1 MAQTGVCPSDVG
13 HVGEGGGG
21 AGNASDCNLLISF
34 NANGSIS
41 TSSGPQTTY
50 DSIDDSY
57 EGIANNSGHT
67 IFSFN
72 ITCSS
77 GTDCFAFDGDGI
89 DLYKGT
95 GSATVANNAQDTS
108 NGGYGGPEVFFTNI
122 TSNFESGTVNIIGGL
137 ANGATTFFSLEDPAD
152 LNQVITASTPEP
164 ASLAL
169 LGTALVGFGLRRRR
183 RQSA

>member
-1 MAQTGVCPSDVG
+1 MKVVNRFLTGIMLTAGAAFAVVSMSTTPAQATLAQTGVCPSDVG

-21 AGNASDCNLLISF
+21 VGNASDCNLLISF

-57 EGIANNSGHT
+57 EGIANNSGGT

-72 ITCSS
+72 ITCTA

-89 DLYKGT
+89 DLYSGT
-95 GSATVANNAQDTS
+95 HSATVAPNAQDNSDGVT
-108 NGGYGGPEVFFTNI
+108 GRTEGYWPHCLCHDRHE
-122 TSNFESGTVNIIGGL
+122 
-137 ANGATTFFSLEDPAD
+137 
-152 LNQVITASTPEP
+152 
-164 ASLAL
+164 
-169 LGTALVGFGLRRRR
+169 
-183 RQSA
+183 